1 MNKPTKEL
9 QLSFLK
15 TKITTDPRWTERALL
30 KIFEAQTASEQV
42 TESTNHHNGVGFTGS
57 DAPFLTSCAKRVLF
71 KGHLTEKQLPWVF
84 KKMGKYARQLMHCPS
99 FREEKLI
106 AIMEKELAE

>member
-15 TKITTDPRWTERALL
+15 DKITTDPRWTERALL
-30 KIFEAQTASEQV
+30 KIFEAQTASEQA

-57 DAPFLTSCAKRVLF
+57 DAPFLTSCAKRVCS
-71 KGHLTEKQLPWVF
+71 EV
-84 KKMGKYARQLMHCPS
+84 
-99 FREEKLI
+99 I
-106 AIMEKELAE
+106 